1 MQDEHSVNGTH
12 VKPDEAALI
21 VDADGAVRVCMQE
34 YGEDEEVP
42 YHVAVIMAVCIK
54 MRDDEQWGL
63 DLAQEV
69 FSED

>member
-1 MQDEHSVNGTH
+1 MQNEHSENGTL

-21 VDADGAVRVCMQE
+21 VDTDGDVRICMQE

-42 YHVAVIMAVCIK
+42 YHVAVIMAVWIK
-54 MRDDEQWGL
+54 MRDDEQWAL